1 MQQLMRQPV
10 KSYFRKDKRERF
22 QNLKDKLEQYKAM
35 VDIRYLLD
43 SLGFKILKETPRE
56 IRGACK
62 IHGGDNSTAFRFN
75 KETRTWVCFTQRCHE
90 IHGNDIIGLIKAA
103 TNRDFVGAVD
113 WLKSLVGEDIDPDE
127 YINHKR
133 NREMQEFV
141 NSFTAGVTP
150 KSVNERSLNA
160 HKEFRSGF
168 FVKEGFKI
176 STLDH
181 FEIAGGWKDPEQLT
195 RDIIPI
201 RDDRGKLVAFSLR
214 DIREDVDEI
223 DEDRKYIHTPG
234 FNKDGV
240 LYNLHNAWHYAVDKP
255 LILVEGFKSV
265 WRLYEYGIKNVA
277 AVMGSSLTDGQ
288 KFLLYQYNIKNVV
301 IFFDNDKAGVLGTQK
316 AVEELNGKLEVMPV
330 FIQEVDEQGKGLDPA
345 DLSKEL
351 VYEYLNTY
359 Y

>member
-1 MQQLMRQPV
+1 V
-10 KSYFRKDKRERF
+10 KSYFKKQDK
-22 QNLKDKLEQYKAM
+22 LKDLKEKLDRYKTM
-35 VDIRYLLD
+35 VDVRYLLD

-56 IRGACK
+56 IRGMCK
-62 IHGGDNSTAFRFN
+62 IHGGDNTTAFRFN
-75 KETRTWVCFTQRCHE
+75 KETRTWVCFTHRCHE
-90 IHGNDIIGLIKAA
+90 LHGNDIIGLIKAS
-103 TNRDFVGAVD
+103 TNRDFIGAVD
-113 WLKSLVGEDIDPDE
+113 WLKALVGEDVDADK
-127 YINHKR
+127 YIAHKR
-133 NREMQEFV
+133 DREMKDFV
-141 NSFTAGVTP
+141 NSYSLGKTP
-150 KSVNERSLNA
+150 KSVNERSLIA

-168 FVKEGFKI
+168 FLKEGFKPE
-176 STLDH
+176 TLDH

-223 DEDRKYIHTPG
+223 DEDKKYIHTPG
-234 FNKDGV
+234 FNKDGT
-240 LYNLHNAWHYAVDKP
+240 LYNLNNAWPHCENKP

-265 WRLYEYGIKNVA
+265 WRLHEYGIKNVV

-288 KFLLYQYNIKNVV
+288 KFLLYQYDIKSVV
-301 IFFDNDKAGVLGTQK
+301 VFFDNDQAGVIGTQK
-316 AVEELNGKLEVMPV
+316 VMDDLKNKLEVIPV
-330 FIQEVDEQGKGLDPA
+330 FIQEVDENGKGLDPA